1 MIKEELEF
9 YQIGKCQNII
19 DVFLILFLLKLIFIM
34 INVQI
39 LIFVILLNWIEFVCC
54 LMLKLYM
61 ICYMESSW
69 EKKIFYI
76 LGIKRLVISIGYEFF
91 LWFQFVDMY
100 FRYKL

>member
-9 YQIGKCQNII
+9 YQIGKYQNII
-19 DVFLILFLLKLIFIM
+19 DVFFILFLLKLIFIM

-69 EKKIFYI
+69 GKKFFIFQG
-76 LGIKRLVISIGYEFF
+76 LRD
-91 LWFQFVDMY
+91 W
-100 FRYKL
+100 